1 MLFAID
7 RTVLILISL
16 WARVAAPV
24 PLKGFLCCG
33 KLADAEASR
42 SDRVSAGPSLP
53 TSSEST
59 ENHVATRPDMQQYAA
74 HNHPMY
80 RHPEVYPATNVE
92 HFAGVVRAVVQP
104 GDKWA
109 YWVKPGTMWQLDSK
123 GRLTQTSGD
132 GHGREFETAL
142 QAHIFDATSH
152 GRVVGKVNVP
162 KGFQK
167 GAYDVRRNPVHVDGP
182 AARPS
187 DFQSRL
193 TLDSMRQLDPAE
205 SSSAR
210 VQGDPPDAWH

>member
-1 MLFAID
+1 MLLAID
-7 RTVLILISL
+7 CKIFILISL
-16 WARVAAPV
+16 LARVAAPL

-33 KLADAEASR
+33 KLADAEASQ
-42 SDRVSAGPSLP
+42 SHLVSARPSLP
-53 TSSEST
+53 ISSEST
-59 ENHVATRPDMQQYAA
+59 VATRPDMQQYAA
-74 HNHPMY
+74 HDHAMY

-109 YWVKPGTMWQLDSK
+109 YWVKPGTMWHLDSK

-132 GHGREFETAL
+132 GQGREFETAL

-152 GRVVGKVNVP
+152 GRVVGKVTVP

-193 TLDSMRQLDPAE
+193 TLDLMRQLDPAE
-205 SSSAR
+205 SASAR
-210 VQGDPPDAWH
+210 VQADPPDAVL